1 MSTIR
6 NTSTGDAA
14 DVATGEEAQVQE
26 VSGNSSQNS
35 NAGEQFIAR
44 IPINFN
50 EYRVIQDIE
59 AHLTRVIKIT
69 TKGLQQYFI
78 KPGCFHDY
86 ESHHSSDYIVVLKL
100 YSFNHLENYFWN
112 FFDNYMDETL
122 DEFSD
127 NIIKGKYETEVE
139 INKIINDFND
149 TVDDPSKMINSP
161 RMLAFGRMTSARVLT
176 PFDGYF
182 IAFDEVKTGNNKF
195 NGKHMEGLIDEVQKL
210 HMVNIAHGDL
220 ATRNILVDEYN
231 KVHLIDYNCAFKIPE
246 NDQSRRRYGLDL
258 DNEKLAQ
265 IESKIKSNII

>member
-69 TKGLQQYFI
+69 TKRLQQYFI
-78 KPGCFHDY
+78 KPGCFLGY
-86 ESHHSSDYIVVLKL
+86 ESHHSSDYNV
-100 YSFNHLENYFWN
+100 
-112 FFDNYMDETL
+112 TL

-161 RMLAFGRMTSARVLT
+161 RMLAFGRMTSTSWLT
-176 PFDGYF
+176 PFDGYY
-182 IAFDEVKTGNNKF
+182 IADRISSTMYIKGNSDVL
-195 NGKHMEGLIDEVQKL
+195 LIY
-210 HMVNIAHGDL
+210 I
-220 ATRNILVDEYN
+220 
-231 KVHLIDYNCAFKIPE
+231 
-246 NDQSRRRYGLDL
+246 
-258 DNEKLAQ
+258 
-265 IESKIKSNII
+265 

>member
-161 RMLAFGRMTSARVLT
+161 RMLAFGRMTSTSVLT
-176 PFDGYF
+176 PFDGYY
-182 IAFDEVKTGNNKF
+182 IAFQEVKVGNNKF
-195 NGKHMEGLIDEVQKL
+195 NGNHIKGLIDEVQKF
-210 HMVNIAHGDL
+210 HSIKIAHGDL
-220 ATRNILVDEYN
+220 AIRNILVDEQDE
-231 KVHLIDYNCAFKIPE
+231 VHLIDYN
-246 NDQSRRRYGLDL
+246 SL
-258 DNEKLAQ
+258 
-265 IESKIKSNII
+265 